1 MNALKNRCILAILI
15 LLVLYSGLGNMS
27 ANVYANDSDDLKHTL
42 YPERSDWY
50 PINTNVANV
59 SHYIYND
66 INKNGE
72 YDTEDQPIVNIAVK
86 MTRPDN
92 SYIIRRS
99 NLNGFVNFTNSM
111 IASPVDVSD
120 PGEYI
125 FEVIPPPGWEIT
137 SNNAIQKINYKEAPG
152 TRPGII
158 ADKVPTPT
166 GISPIRKIN
175 GKIATRG
182 ENGSITN
189 VDPKNIKVTAISPS
203 GKEHVIALN
212 EDGSFSVTG
221 DEGIWEIRVKSLS
234 NEEVYQRKVK
244 LGHVPVQMSTIVL
257 GNINENKAAP
267 KNTKVV
273 TFEDIT
279 KSEIQKV
286 PNGVAGLKWTNLI
299 ITDNKL
305 YSGEGY
311 INNTI
316 SGRYVAYNTS
326 GYPVTISDD
335 KGFNFHGAYFGV
347 AWFNEAEGEIL
358 KIRAWKGDKL
368 IAEDQFKLSALGPKW
383 FDANYYGITKLEL
396 ETEHYWQFVV
406 DDIMVS
412 H

>member
-27 ANVYANDSDDLKHTL
+27 VNVYANDSDDLRNTL
-42 YPERSDWY
+42 YPERIDWY

-66 INKNGE
+66 INRNGE

-111 IASPVDVSD
+111 IASPVDVSE
-120 PGEYI
+120 PGEYT

-234 NEEVYQRKVK
+234 NDEVYQRKVK